1 MAHRRAPEVDGDLD
15 DIVIGIAERGGSFE
29 AAERMVYGITQ
40 RFYLLGEYPYLGRAR
55 DHDLGPGRRS
65 HAVGEYIIIYRVE
78 DVDALILRVVHGRRE
93 LEALF
98 D

>member
-1 MAHRRAPEVDGDLD
+1 MAHRRAREVDGDLD

-29 AAERMVYGITQ
+29 VAERVVNGITQ

-55 DHDLGPGRRS
+55 DQDLGMGRRS
-65 HAVGEYIIIYRVE
+65 HAVGEYVIIYRIE
-78 DVDALILRVVHGRRE
+78 DGDALILRVVHGRRE

>member
-1 MAHRRAPEVDGDLD
+1 
-15 DIVIGIAERGGSFE
+15 
-29 AAERMVYGITQ
+29 MVYGLTQ

-78 DVDALILRVVHGRRE
+78 DGDALILRVVHGRRE

>member
-1 MAHRRAPEVDGDLD
+1 MI
-15 DIVIGIAERGGSFE
+15 DISDRCRLRIRD
-29 AAERMVYGITQ
+29 
-40 RFYLLGEYPYLGRAR
+40 GRATTI
-55 DHDLGPGRRS
+55 GPGSRRS

-78 DVDALILRVVHGRRE
+78 DDDALILRVVHGCRE